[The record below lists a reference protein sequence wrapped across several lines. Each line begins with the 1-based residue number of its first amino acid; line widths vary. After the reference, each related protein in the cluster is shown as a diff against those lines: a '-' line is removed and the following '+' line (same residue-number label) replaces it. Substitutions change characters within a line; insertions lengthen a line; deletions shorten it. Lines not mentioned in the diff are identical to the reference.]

1 MSECRHPSEFAP
13 LVTRLSAAPT
23 DCNRRRTP
31 LGHSAPRSGSFML
44 ALDTLP
50 SRGLCS
56 SARPALHGAPRVY
69 VPVHDTAPPADQ
81 VVRTDGTNLL
91 IRSLTQHREREE
103 RARKAGADKRSA
115 DGAAPAPAAK
125 RPATEVTLPAGPIT
139 AAAARGL
146 TVPQLKAALQSKGL
160 PVGGK
165 KEDLLER
172 LLRSIG
178 AASAQAAPAAAGA
191 APNASA

>member
-1 MSECRHPSEFAP
+1 M
-13 LVTRLSAAPT
+13 
-23 DCNRRRTP
+23 
-31 LGHSAPRSGSFML
+31 LG
-44 ALDTLP
+44 LDSLP

-56 SARPALHGAPRVY
+56 SARPSLRGSARVY
-69 VPVHDTAPPADQ
+69 VPVHNTAPPADQ

-103 RARKAGADKRSA
+103 RARKAGGDKRAA
-115 DGAAPAPAAK
+115 DGTADAPAAK
-125 RPATEVTLPAGPIT
+125 RPAPEVTVPAGPIT
-139 AAAARGL
+139 AAAARGF

-178 AASAQAAPAAAGA
+178 AGSSQGAAAAAPPASA
-191 APNASA
+191 

>member
-1 MSECRHPSEFAP
+1 M
-13 LVTRLSAAPT
+13 LGLS
-23 DCNRRRTP
+23 
-31 LGHSAPRSGSFML
+31 
-44 ALDTLP
+44 TLP

-103 RARKAGADKRSA
+103 RARKAGADKRPA

-125 RPATEVTLPAGPIT
+125 RPATEVSLPAGPIT
-139 AAAARGL
+139 AAAARGF

-178 AASAQAAPAAAGA
+178 AAASQLAAAAGA
-191 APNASA
+191 GAAPTGA